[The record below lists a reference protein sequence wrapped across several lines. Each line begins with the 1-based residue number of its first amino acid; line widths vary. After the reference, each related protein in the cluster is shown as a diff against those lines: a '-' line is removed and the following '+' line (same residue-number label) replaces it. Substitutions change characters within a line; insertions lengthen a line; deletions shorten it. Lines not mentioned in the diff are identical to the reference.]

1 MRVSPESA
9 SDKQEVPLASFGGLH
24 NDLVYGRAD
33 KLGSILQRSPGEN
46 LVEVYDLV
54 SDPSE

>member
-1 MRVSPESA
+1 MNPEPA
-9 SDKQEVPLASFGGLH
+9 SDKQEVPLASFGDL
-24 NDLVYGRAD
+24 NDHLVYGRAD